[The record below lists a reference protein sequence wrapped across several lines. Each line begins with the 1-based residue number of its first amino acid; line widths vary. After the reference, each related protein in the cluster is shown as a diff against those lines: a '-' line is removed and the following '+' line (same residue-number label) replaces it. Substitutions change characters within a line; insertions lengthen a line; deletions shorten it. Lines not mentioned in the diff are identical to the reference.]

1 MLVWLLVWFSGFLVG
16 FADCGGLIC
25 YVVVCV
31 VGCGVLGLV
40 VWVRLLACVLVWVC
54 YVCLF
59 C

>member
-16 FADCGGLIC
+16 FGGCGGLIC

-40 VWVRLLACVLVWVC
+40 VWVRLLA
-54 YVCLF
+54 
-59 C
+59 